1 MHTNSPARTYS
12 TVDKAPLRA
21 QLSDLVADHSI
32 ETTPGAAA
40 KIADFRDFL
49 RPGRSVAVT
58 FLPGSPFDGTVAT
71 ARRLK
76 QEGFRPV
83 PHVCAR
89 AVADAADLEDKLQ
102 RLSEE
107 AGAEDA
113 VVLAGGLNHPVGAFD
128 NSMQLLATGLFE
140 KYGFRTL
147 GLAGHPEGSPDISD
161 LELERA
167 LAWKNNYARQ
177 SNISFYLCTQFVF
190 EAEAV
195 ISWDKRIR
203 KAGNRLPVHVGIP
216 GLATLKTLLSH
227 AKACGVGPSLRVL
240 TKQAKNVSKLMTTR
254 APDKLLMEL
263 AEYKSS
269 DPECGVRKVHVYPF
283 GGMQRSATWFQAIE
297 AGDVN
302 FDPDLTRFEVL
313 SVPA

>member
-1 MHTNSPARTYS
+1 MHNNSPAVAYS
-12 TVDKAPLRA
+12 TIDQAPLRT

-40 KIADFRDFL
+40 KIPDFRDFL

-58 FLPGSPFDGTVAT
+58 FLPGSSFDGTVAT

-89 AVADAADLEDKLQ
+89 AIADAADLEDKLR
-102 RLSEE
+102 RLSED
-107 AGAEDA
+107 AGAQDA
-113 VVLAGGLNHPVGAFD
+113 VVLAGGLQHPVGAFD

-147 GLAGHPEGSPDISD
+147 GLAGHPEGTPDISD

-167 LAWKNNYARQ
+167 LNWKNNHARQ
-177 SNISFYLCTQFVF
+177 SNIDFYLCTQFVF
-190 EAEAV
+190 EADAV
-195 ISWDKRIR
+195 ISWDRRIR
-203 KAGNRLPVHVGIP
+203 RAGNRLPIHVGIP
-216 GLATLKTLLSH
+216 GLATLKTLIGH

-240 TKQAKNVSKLMTTR
+240 TRQAKNISKLMTTR
-254 APDKLLMEL
+254 APDQLLIDL
-263 AEYKSS
+263 ADYKFS
-269 DPECGVRKVHVYPF
+269 DPQCGIRKVHVYPF
-283 GGMQRSATWFQAIE
+283 GGMQRSASWFQAIE
-297 AGDVN
+297 AGEVIIE
-302 FDPDLTRFEVL
+302 PDRSGFEVL
-313 SVPA
+313 SSNA